1 MTVVALS
8 KLDFNI
14 DSLNLQTQKPKL
26 IHFPVDITF
35 LDRLYLYRKIF
46 RDLAIC
52 APGVHRATM
61 ILTWV
66 DELLA
71 RLHPVILTLAP
82 GPYLPDYENTGIA
95 QSIQSQKRDDILR
108 ATIQLPGMTQS
119 SSLSSLM
126 LIRSQCAEKW
136 ADIHIVIGSADFSPA
151 TKRIATSLLFA
162 AYVIQPQLKR
172 VNVDSWPNV
181 G

>member
-1 MTVVALS
+1 MTVAALS

-14 DSLNLQTQKPKL
+14 DFAKTKTKKL
-26 IHFPVDITF
+26 IQSAVDVSF

-52 APGVHRATM
+52 AQGVHRATV

-82 GPYLPDYENTGIA
+82 GPYLPDHENTRTA

-108 ATIQLPGMTQS
+108 ATTQLPGM
-119 SSLSSLM
+119 
-126 LIRSQCAEKW
+126 I
-136 ADIHIVIGSADFSPA
+136 
-151 TKRIATSLLFA
+151 
-162 AYVIQPQLKR
+162 
-172 VNVDSWPNV
+172 
-181 G
+181 